1 MFREVNK
8 IYFEVLNYEKKYN
21 SRSMGRDYMYD
32 DIHDTLDMLLQNK
45 YLAVVKELDEDLVVI
60 EYNFNNDYIK
70 TDATNP
76 EWLTPE
82 ERTYVINHR
91 KRKEEFLRKLP

>member
-1 MFREVNK
+1 MFDTVNK

-32 DIHDTLDMLLQNK
+32 DIHNTLDMLLQNK

-70 TDATNP
+70 TDAPNP
-76 EWLTPE
+76 YWLLPVEYEKFCKQE
-82 ERTYVINHR
+82 ERR
-91 KRKEEFLRKLP
+91 KEFLRNLP